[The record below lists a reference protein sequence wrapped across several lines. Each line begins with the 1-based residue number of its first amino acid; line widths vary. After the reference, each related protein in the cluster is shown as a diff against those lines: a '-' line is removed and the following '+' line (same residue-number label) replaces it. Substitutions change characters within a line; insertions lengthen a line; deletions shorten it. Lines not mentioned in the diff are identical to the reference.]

1 MNLMY
6 QFLKKKNEYGQSKL
20 SMNKT
25 NKTDNLNFLV
35 GKNNNFLFEK
45 KLFEGKIKNDFI
57 YNLFY

>member
-1 MNLMY
+1 
-6 QFLKKKNEYGQSKL
+6 
-20 SMNKT
+20 MNKT